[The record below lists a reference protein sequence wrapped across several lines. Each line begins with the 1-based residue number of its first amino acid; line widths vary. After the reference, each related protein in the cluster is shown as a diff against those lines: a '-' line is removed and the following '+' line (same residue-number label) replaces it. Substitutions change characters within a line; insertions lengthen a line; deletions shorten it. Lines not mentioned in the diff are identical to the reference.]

1 MKRQRGF
8 TLIEVLVAVAIAAIL
23 AMMAFESMQQ
33 ALKSRGRIKEHAA
46 RLQSLQYTMRSFVQD
61 LAQTSPRPVR
71 QPLGADFQP
80 AVDGQGGPEFLFT
93 RGGWTNPV
101 GLERSTLQRVRYAVR
116 DGKLYRDYWLVL
128 DAQLEPQ
135 PIPRLL
141 LDGVLNFKVRFMDE
155 GREWQNTWPP
165 AAQSGGQ
172 RTLRELARRPLAVE
186 LTLETK
192 DFGVL
197 VRTIEVPG

>member
-8 TLIEVLVAVAIAAIL
+8 TLIEILVAVAVAAIL
-23 AMMAFESMQQ
+23 AVMAFESMQQ
-33 ALKSRGRIKEHAA
+33 ALKSRERIKEHAA
-46 RLQSLQYTMRSFVQD
+46 RLQSLQFTMRSFVQD
-61 LAQTSPRPVR
+61 LAQLSARPVR
-71 QPLGADFQP
+71 EPLGGEFQP
-80 AVDGQGGPEFLFT
+80 AVEGGTEFNFT

-101 GLERSTLQRVRYAVR
+101 GLERSTLQRVRYVLR
-116 DGKLYRDYWLVL
+116 DDKLYREYWLVL

-141 LDGVLNFKVRFMDE
+141 LDGVLSFKVRYMNE
-155 GREWQNTWPP
+155 GREWQDIWPP
-165 AAQSGGQ
+165 VAQGGGAL
-172 RTLRELARRPLAVE
+172 TMRELGRRPLAVE

-197 VRTIEVPG
+197 TRIIEVPG

>member
-1 MKRQRGF
+1 MNRQRGF

-23 AMMAFESMQQ
+23 AVMAFQSMQQ
-33 ALKSRGRIKEHAA
+33 ALQSRERIKEHAA
-46 RLQSLQYTMRSFVQD
+46 RLQALQFTMRSFVQD
-61 LAQTSPRPVR
+61 LSQMNARPVR
-71 QPLGADFQP
+71 EPLGLEFQP
-80 AVDGQGGPEFLFT
+80 AVDGKGGTEFLFT

-116 DGKLYRDYWLVL
+116 EGTLYRDYWLVL
-128 DAQLEPQ
+128 DAQIEPQ
-135 PIPRLL
+135 PIARPLL
-141 LDGVLNFKVRFMDE
+141 EGVLNFKVRFMDE
-155 GREWQNTWPP
+155 GRAWQNSWPP
-165 AAQSGGQ
+165 AAQSGAQ
-172 RTLRELARRPLAVE
+172 RTLRELGLRPLAVE